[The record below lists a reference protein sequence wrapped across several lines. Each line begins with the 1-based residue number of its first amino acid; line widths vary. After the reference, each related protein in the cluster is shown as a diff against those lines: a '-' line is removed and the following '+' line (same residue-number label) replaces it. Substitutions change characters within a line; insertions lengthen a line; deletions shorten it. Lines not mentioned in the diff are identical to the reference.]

1 MTEARAETLVIAF
14 NFPPFND
21 GSAVTMAKRMI
32 ESDHKVDVIAADL
45 TSVRNRDGSLF
56 DLIAPWVNRVKYTPT
71 PIQFASEVGMRA
83 FVDAGISAHRAM
95 GRRIYQ
101 RMFSRSMWAHSHF
114 LAAELKGRGISN
126 TWTAEFSDPLLW
138 QADGSARHSGTIDDP
153 SFMAH
158 ALREMGTREQ
168 RLLRENNSVLYWAQM
183 IPCILAD
190 KLLFTND
197 QQFELMLHDAPQFL
211 RGAIE
216 EKSTIS
222 PHPTLPS
229 QYYERASDGATA
241 GTFTGPSR
249 ADFAKDTTERFRIG
263 YFGTFYPNRGAGE
276 FLEALSLLTS
286 SEREAIRLEVYSD
299 GAEQLLQ
306 VANRLNLGSSVGVL
320 PPLPY
325 REFLYAT
332 GNYDALLVNDIAT
345 TPFGTPSPFLP
356 SKYSDYAGSTA
367 DIMAIA
373 IPGSPL
379 DARSVK
385 WKAHVGAADGIVAM
399 LRSAIASRS
408 LPSDTEAVEHP

>member
-1 MTEARAETLVIAF
+1 MTEAAETLVVAF

-21 GSAVTMAKRMI
+21 GSAVTMAKRTI
-32 ESDHKVDVIAADL
+32 EADQKVDVIAADL
-45 TSVRNRDGSLF
+45 TSVRNRDDSLF
-56 DLIAPWVNRVKYTPT
+56 DLIAPWVDRVKYTRT
-71 PIQFASEVGMRA
+71 PVQFATEVGMRS

-95 GRRIYQ
+95 GRRTYKE
-101 RMFSRSMWAHSHF
+101 MFSRSMWAHSHF
-114 LAAELKGRGISN
+114 LAAELKGRGVSN

-138 QADGSARHSGTIDDP
+138 QADGSARHSGAIDDP

-158 ALREMGTREQ
+158 ALKEMGTREQ

-216 EKSTIS
+216 EKAIIS

-229 QYYERASDGATA
+229 QYYERPSGGTAA
-241 GTFTGPSR
+241 GTFAGPSR
-249 ADFAKDTTERFRIG
+249 ANFAKDTTERFRIG

-276 FLEALSLLTS
+276 FLEALSSLTP
-286 SEREAIRLEVYSD
+286 SEREAVCLEVHSD
-299 GAEQLLQ
+299 GAENLVQ
-306 VANRLNLGSSVGVL
+306 VANRLHLGSCVRVL

-367 DIMAIA
+367 GIMAIV

-379 DARSVK
+379 DARSVN
-385 WKAHVGAADGIVAM
+385 WKAHVGATDGVVAM
-399 LRSAIASRS
+399 LRGAIASRR
-408 LPSDTEAVEHP
+408 LPSRTEAVEHP